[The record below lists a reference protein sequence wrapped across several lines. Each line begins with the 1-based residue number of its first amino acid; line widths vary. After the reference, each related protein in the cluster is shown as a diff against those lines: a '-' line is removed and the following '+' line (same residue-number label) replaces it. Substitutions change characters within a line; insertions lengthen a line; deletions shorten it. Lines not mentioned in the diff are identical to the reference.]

1 MNPFT
6 RAWRYLM
13 ALMQGKLDQWEDPE
27 IIINEA
33 MREAKDNQIKNR
45 ELAVQAI
52 TQKNNLQAEVD
63 KEERL
68 VAEFERK
75 ATLALQSGNR
85 ELAKQFLKEKALH
98 DQSLG
103 SMRGNL
109 AAATEASEK
118 VKIAIKQEEERLR
131 VRASEALAL
140 KANMKQAQI
149 QIKINKA
156 LDQFQ
161 FSENE
166 QQWSQA
172 KDRITS
178 MQSEAQ
184 ARAEVAGTSID
195 SKLREME
202 VSQMDVEADRQLAEL
217 EAKMAF
223 NTSNPAAN
231 YNTQQATQYQTLGGG
246 TVNGNGATNGNG
258 NGNGVNGN
266 GSAPPESDIDRQLRE
281 LEERLNKK

>member
-1 MNPFT
+1 MK
-6 RAWRYLM
+6 

-33 MREAKDNQIKNR
+33 VREMKDNQIKNR

-63 KEERL
+63 KEERM
-68 VAEFERK
+68 VAELERK
-75 ATLALQSGNR
+75 ATLSLQSGNR
-85 ELAKQFLKEKALH
+85 ELAKQFLKEKGLH
-98 DQSLG
+98 DQTLT
-103 SMRGNL
+103 SMRANL
-109 AAATEASEK
+109 AAAIDASEK
-118 VKIAIKQEEERLR
+118 VKVAIRQDEERVR
-131 VRASEALAL
+131 VRASEAMAL
-140 KANMKQAQI
+140 KSNMKQAQI

-166 QQWSQA
+166 QQWGQA
-172 KDRITS
+172 KERITS

-184 ARAEVAGTSID
+184 ARAEVGNTSIE
-195 SKLREME
+195 SKMREME

-223 NTSNPAAN
+223 NNVNPAAN
-231 YNTQQATQYQTLGGG
+231 YNTTQNTATQYQTLGGG
-246 TVNGNGATNGNG
+246 ATNGNG
-258 NGNGVNGN
+258 SNGNGASLNGN
-266 GSAPPESDIDRQLRE
+266 GNGAAPQESDIDRQLRE
-281 LEERLNKK
+281 LEDRLNKK

>member
-1 MNPFT
+1 MFK
-6 RAWRYLM
+6 RMWRYLR
-13 ALMQGKLDQWEDPE
+13 ALVMGKLDEWEDPE
-27 IIINEA
+27 IILNEA
-33 MREAKDNQIKNR
+33 VREMKENQIKNR

-63 KEERL
+63 KEERI
-68 VAEFERK
+68 VAEMERK

-98 DQSLG
+98 DQTLG
-103 SMRGNL
+103 SMRQNL
-109 AAATEASEK
+109 VSATEAAEK
-118 VKIAIKQEEERLR
+118 VKVAIKQEEERIR
-131 VRASEALAL
+131 VRTSEALAM

-166 QQWSQA
+166 QQWSHA
-172 KDRITS
+172 GERIRS
-178 MQSEAQ
+178 MQSEAT
-184 ARAEVAGTSID
+184 ARAEVANTSIE

-217 EAKMAF
+217 EAKMAVGGTTA
-223 NTSNPAAN
+223 TSYTTATNN
-231 YNTQQATQYQTLGGG
+231 VQQVQTVGGG
-246 TVNGNGATNGNG
+246 TTASNGT
-258 NGNGVNGN
+258 
-266 GSAPPESDIDRQLRE
+266 GSAQESDLDRQLRE
-281 LEERLNKK
+281 LESKLGGQK

>member
-1 MNPFT
+1 
-6 RAWRYLM
+6 M

-27 IIINEA
+27 VIINEA
-33 MREAKDNQIKNR
+33 QREARENQIKNR

-63 KEERL
+63 KSERM

-85 ELAKQFLKEKALH
+85 ELAKQFLKEKAMY
-98 DQSLG
+98 DQTLAT
-103 SMRGNL
+103 MRTNL
-109 AAATEASEK
+109 AAATDASEK
-118 VKIAIKQEEERLR
+118 VKIAIRQEEERLR

-166 QQWSQA
+166 NQWNSA
-172 KDRITS
+172 KDRITT
-178 MQSEAQ
+178 MQSEAN
-184 ARAEVAGTSID
+184 ARAEVANTSIGA
-195 SKLREME
+195 KLREME

-217 EAKMAF
+217 ETKLSMGG
-223 NTSNPAAN
+223 SPASN
-231 YNTQQATQYQTLGGG
+231 YNTVQPQQYQTVG
-246 TVNGNGATNGNG
+246 GNGSVASNGSNGNG
-258 NGNGVNGN
+258 NGNGNG
-266 GSAPPESDIDRQLRE
+266 GGPESDIDRQLRE

>member
-6 RAWRYLM
+6 RLLRYLK

-27 IIINEA
+27 IILNEA
-33 MREAKDNQIKNR
+33 VREMKDNQIKNR

-75 ATLALQSGNR
+75 ATLSLQSGNR

-98 DQSLG
+98 DQSLT

-109 AAATEASEK
+109 AAAIDASEK
-118 VKIAIKQEEERLR
+118 VKVAIRQDEERVR
-131 VRASEALAL
+131 VRTSEALAL

-166 QQWSQA
+166 QQWDQA
-172 KDRITS
+172 KGRITT

-184 ARAEVAGTSID
+184 ARAEVGSTSIE
-195 SKLREME
+195 SKMREME
-202 VSQMDVEADRQLAEL
+202 VSQMDDEADRQLAEL
-217 EAKMAF
+217 ETKMAF
-223 NTSNPAAN
+223 NNANPAAN
-231 YNTQQATQYQTLGGG
+231 YNTTQNTATQYQTLGG
-246 TVNGNGATNGNG
+246 GATNGNG
-258 NGNGVNGN
+258 NGNGSGANSNGA
-266 GSAPPESDIDRQLRE
+266 APPESDIDRQLRE
-281 LEERLNKK
+281 LEDRLNKK